1 MQISKIEMNGFNG
14 INCPH
19 NLGQHTLFLGKR
31 GSGKSSSYK
40 ALKFCLQPIASTNL
54 PKEFSAH
61 YAEASQTEKFS
72 VTLTTDDGQT
82 FTRELIRNAKNEVK
96 QRFLSNDKA
105 LSKIQEANFLQD
117 LGITLPDIDNFLEMS
132 DQKKIEHLFKIFPCE
147 VDVEKLTDQI
157 DRSKE
162 QENELQR
169 KILGKR
175 EAIQSLE
182 EQLSVFPVASGAT
195 IELLQKEIAQTETTI
210 KDYEQQLREE
220 EWAIQERQRIS
231 IAEDE
236 AKRREQ
242 AAAEK
247 ATEQAQETA
256 RLDAQRTEE
265 ENRAKIAAVRREEQE
280 RARIATLRDNVEK
293 SLREHKAIELS
304 PSEAKDILS
313 HGQNLL
319 FPEEEKENSKE
330 RELQQAKNEEVI
342 ARVKREGKELWQ
354 KEKEIMSGRPE
365 FAFPEETA
373 DMEDKEEVLRWQ
385 DDNLNNQKSE
395 WEEANPWKVYPRPR
409 SEEELKAKIRCKR
422 CKECLTDLSEIIDK
436 ADKTVFCY
444 QCKAE
449 QMPLLGLIELKLL
462 RRRRIEGE

>member
-1 MQISKIEMNGFNG
+1 MMQISKIEMNGFNG

-31 GSGKSSSYK
+31 GSGKSSVYK
-40 ALKFCLQPIASTNL
+40 ALKFCLSPISSANL
-54 PKEFSAH
+54 PKEFLTH
-61 YAEASQTEKFS
+61 YDTSSQTEKFS
-72 VTLTTDDGQT
+72 VTLTTDDGQVI
-82 FTRELIRNAKNEVK
+82 TRELSRSAKNEVK
-96 QRFLSNDKA
+96 QKFLNGDKA
-105 LSKIQEANFLQD
+105 LTRNGEANFLQD

-182 EQLSVFPVASGAT
+182 EQLAAFPVASGAT
-195 IELLQKEIAQTETTI
+195 IELLQGEIAKTETTI

-220 EWAIQERQRIS
+220 GWAIQERQRIT

-242 AAAEK
+242 VAAEK

-265 ENRAKIAAVRREEQE
+265 ENRQKIAAVRREEQE
-280 RARIATLRDNVEK
+280 RARIATLRDNAEK
-293 SLREHKAIELS
+293 SLREHKGIELS
-304 PSEAKDILS
+304 PSEA
-313 HGQNLL
+313 
-319 FPEEEKENSKE
+319 
-330 RELQQAKNEEVI
+330 RELQQAENEEVI

-373 DMEDKEEVLRWQ
+373 DLEEEVLRWQ
-385 DDNLNNQKSE
+385 NDNLNQKKSE
-395 WEEANPWKVYPRPR
+395 WEEANPWKVYPRR
-409 SEEELKAKIRCKR
+409 KR

-436 ADKTVFCY
+436 ADKPMVCY
-444 QCKAE
+444 ACE
-449 QMPLLGLIELKLL
+449 VELMPFPGLIDLKML
-462 RRRRIEGE
+462 RRRIEK

>member
-1 MQISKIEMNGFNG
+1 MLIFKIQLNGFNAQT
-14 INCPH
+14 ITH
-19 NLGQHTLFLGKR
+19 DLAQHTVFLGSR
-31 GSGKSSSYK
+31 GSGKSSVYK
-40 ALKFCLQPIASTNL
+40 ALKFCLSPIPSTNL

-182 EQLSVFPVASGAT
+182 EQLAAFPVASGAT
-195 IELLQKEIAQTETTI
+195 IELLQGEIAKTETTI

-220 EWAIQERQRIS
+220 GWAIQERQRIT

-242 AAAEK
+242 VAAEK

-265 ENRAKIAAVRREEQE
+265 ENRQKIAAVRREEQE
-280 RARIATLRDNVEK
+280 RARIATLRDNAEK
-293 SLREHKAIELS
+293 SLREHKGIALS
-304 PSEAKDILS
+304 PSEAKEVFYPEPRPKFA
-313 HGQNLL
+313 

-330 RELQQAKNEEVI
+330 RELQQNAQIEQENEEVI
-342 ARVKREGKELWQ
+342 ARVKREGEEQWQ
-354 KEKEIMSGRPE
+354 REKEIMSGRPE

-373 DMEDKEEVLRWQ
+373 DLEEEVLRWQ

-395 WEEANPWKVYPRPR
+395 WEEANPWKVYPRR
-409 SEEELKAKIRCKR
+409 KR

-436 ADKTVFCY
+436 ADKPMVCY
-444 QCKAE
+444 ACE
-449 QMPLLGLIELKLL
+449 VELMPFPGLIDLKML
-462 RRRRIEGE
+462 RRWLEWKCT